1 MSDLFTA
8 GELKEIG
15 DAIFRWLLANVFVLD
30 NAVQLLVVVAAF
42 GAAFVLSRRFSPL
55 LDRLMAYRQVA
66 TLVGAIQP
74 LVLPLT
80 WLLLQW
86 LTILAAGSLDWPHHV
101 LEIAASLLTAWVAI
115 RLVSQLVPDPLWA
128 KVITWTVWSIAALNI
143 LNLLVPTIA
152 LLDSAAISIAGVR
165 ISPYTVVKTGIV
177 LAVLLSLA
185 FYLVGLIETRIRSS
199 RALSPTVQVLFTKSL
214 KATLVGFA
222 VLIAINT
229 FGIDLTGLAVV
240 GGALGLGAGFG
251 FQKVISNMVSG
262 VVLLLDK
269 SIRPG
274 DVIAVSGT
282 YGWVT
287 ALGGRYVSVVTR
299 DGVEHLIPNETLIS
313 ERVENWTHSNSYTRL
328 KISVPVHYD
337 TDLHTAIELC
347 LSAAKGTDRV
357 LTEPDPKCLLI
368 AFGDSA
374 LELELRIWIA
384 DAHNGVQN
392 VKSDVLLKIWELF
405 REHGITIPYRQIDL
419 HFPAAGEE
427 VQLPKAVQR
436 PAASG

>member
-1 MSDLFTA
+1 MSDFTA
-8 GELKEIG
+8 AKLTEIG
-15 DAIFRWLLANVFVLD
+15 HAILQWLLVNVFVLD
-30 NAVQLLVVVAAF
+30 NAVQLLVVAAAF
-42 GAAFVLSRRFSPL
+42 GAATVLARRLVPL
-55 LDRLMAYRQVA
+55 FERLMTYRQVA
-66 TLVGAIQP
+66 TLVGALLP

-86 LTILAAGSLDWPHHV
+86 LAILAAGALRWPHHV

-115 RLVSQLVPDPLWA
+115 RLVSQLAPNPMWA

-143 LNLLVPTIA
+143 LNLLEPTIA
-152 LLDSAAISIAGVR
+152 LLDSAAITVGQLRVSL
-165 ISPYTVVKTGIV
+165 YTVVKSAAV
-177 LAVLLSLA
+177 FAVLLSLA
-185 FYLVGLIETRIRSS
+185 IYVTGLIENKIRTS
-199 RALSPTVQVLFTKSL
+199 RALSPTVQVLFSKGL
-214 KATLVGFA
+214 KATLIALA
-222 VLIAINT
+222 VLISVNT
-229 FGIDLTGLAVV
+229 IGIDLTGLAVV

-262 VVLLLDK
+262 IVLLLDK

-287 ALGGRYVSVVTR
+287 QLGGRYVSVVTR

-328 KISVPVHYD
+328 KIAVPVHYD
-337 TDLHTAIELC
+337 TDLHRAIDLC
-347 LSAAKGTDRV
+347 LSAAKETSRV
-357 LTEPDPKCLLI
+357 LTEPEPRCLLI
-368 AFGDSA
+368 AFGDSS
-374 LELELRIWIA
+374 LDLELRIWIA

-392 VKSDVLLKIWELF
+392 VKSAVLLRIWELF
-405 REHGITIPYRQIDL
+405 REHGIVVPYQQIDL
-419 HFPAAGEE
+419 HLSAAQSVPE
-427 VQLPKAVQR
+427 VVRR

>member
-1 MSDLFTA
+1 MSDLFSA
-8 GELKEIG
+8 NNLKEIG
-15 DAIFRWLLANVFVLD
+15 DAIFQWLLANVFVLG
-30 NAVQLLVVVAAF
+30 NAVQLLVVAAAF
-42 GAAFVLSRRFSPL
+42 GAALVLARRLLPL
-55 LDRLMAYRQVA
+55 LERLTGYRQVA
-66 TLVGAIQP
+66 TLVNAMLP

-86 LTILAAGSLDWPHHV
+86 LTILAAGALDWPHHV

-115 RLVSQLVPDPLWA
+115 RLVSQLVPNPLWA

-152 LLDSAAISIAGVR
+152 LLDAASITIGALR
-165 ISPYTVVKTGIV
+165 ISLYTVVKT
-177 LAVLLSLA
+177 LAVLLSVA
-185 FYLVGLIETRIRSS
+185 FYVVGVIETKIRSS
-199 RALSPTVQVLFTKSL
+199 RALSPTVQVLFTKGL

-222 VLIAINT
+222 VLISINT

-328 KISVPVHYD
+328 KIAVPVHYD
-337 TDLHTAIELC
+337 TDLHNAIDLC
-347 LSAAKGTDRV
+347 LAAAKETERV
-357 LTEPDPKCLLI
+357 LTEPEPRCLLI
-368 AFGDSA
+368 AFGDSS
-374 LELELRIWIA
+374 LDLELRIWIA

-392 VKSDVLLKIWELF
+392 VKSAVLLRIWELF
-405 REHGITIPYRQIDL
+405 REHGITVPYRQIDL
-419 HFPAAGEE
+419 HFPQAAAERE
-427 VQLPKAVQR
+427 LPKAVQR

>member
-1 MSDLFTA
+1 MSEFFTA
-8 GELKEIG
+8 AELKEIG
-15 DAIFRWLLANVFVLD
+15 DSIFQWLLANVFVLG

-42 GAAFVLSRRFSPL
+42 GAAFVLARRLSPL
-55 LDRLMAYRQVA
+55 LERLTAYRQIA
-66 TLVGAIQP
+66 TLIHAILP
-74 LVLPLT
+74 LVMPLT

-86 LTILAAGSLDWPHHV
+86 LTILAAGSLNWGHHV

-115 RLVSQLVPDPLWA
+115 RLVSQLVPNLLWA

-143 LNLLVPTIA
+143 LNLLAPTIA
-152 LLDSAAISIAGVR
+152 VLDSAAITIAGVR
-165 ISPYTVVKTGIV
+165 ISPYTVAKTGVV

-185 FYLVGLIETRIRSS
+185 FYLVGLIETKIRSS
-199 RALSPTVQVLFTKSL
+199 RALSPTVQVLFTKTL

-222 VLIAINT
+222 ILVAINT

-328 KISVPVHYD
+328 KIAVPVHYD
-337 TDLHTAIELC
+337 TDLHEAIDLC
-347 LSAAKGTDRV
+347 LAAAKGTDRV
-357 LTEPDPKCLLI
+357 LAEPEPKCLLI
-368 AFGDSA
+368 AFGDSS
-374 LELELRIWIA
+374 LDLELRIWIA

-392 VKSDVLLKIWELF
+392 VKSAVLLKIWELF
-405 REHGITIPYRQIDL
+405 REHGITVPYRQIDL
-419 HFPAAGEE
+419 HFPSEAAAE
-427 VQLPKAVQR
+427 LPKAVQR

>member
-1 MSDLFTA
+1 MSEFFTA
-8 GELKEIG
+8 AELKEIG
-15 DAIFRWLLANVFVLD
+15 DSIFQWLLANVFVLG

-42 GAAFVLSRRFSPL
+42 GAAFVLARRLSPL
-55 LDRLMAYRQVA
+55 LERLTAYRQIA
-66 TLVGAIQP
+66 TLVHAILP
-74 LVLPLT
+74 LVMPLT

-86 LTILAAGSLDWPHHV
+86 LTILAAGSLNWGHHV

-115 RLVSQLVPDPLWA
+115 RLVSQLVPNLLWA

-143 LNLLVPTIA
+143 LNLLAPTIA
-152 LLDSAAISIAGVR
+152 VLDSAAITIAGVR
-165 ISPYTVVKTGIV
+165 ISPYTVAKTGVV

-185 FYLVGLIETRIRSS
+185 FYLVGLIETKIRSS
-199 RALSPTVQVLFTKSL
+199 RALSPTVQVLFTKTL

-222 VLIAINT
+222 ILVAINT

-328 KISVPVHYD
+328 KIAVPVHYD
-337 TDLHTAIELC
+337 TDLHEAIDLC
-347 LSAAKGTDRV
+347 LAAAKGTDRV
-357 LTEPDPKCLLI
+357 LAEPEPKCLLI
-368 AFGDSA
+368 AFGDSS
-374 LELELRIWIA
+374 LDLELRIWIA

-392 VKSDVLLKIWELF
+392 VKSAVLLKIWELF
-405 REHGITIPYRQIDL
+405 REHGITVPYRQIDL
-419 HFPAAGEE
+419 HFPSEAAAE
-427 VQLPKAVQR
+427 LPKAVQR

>member
-1 MSDLFTA
+1 MSDLFSA
-8 GELKEIG
+8 NELKEIG
-15 DAIFRWLLANVFVLD
+15 NTIFQWLLANVFVLS
-30 NAVQLLVVVAAF
+30 NAVQLLVVAAAF
-42 GAAFVLSRRFSPL
+42 GAALVLVRRLSPL
-55 LDRLMAYRQVA
+55 LERLSAYRQVA
-66 TLVGAIQP
+66 TLVGAMLP

-86 LTILAAGSLDWPHHV
+86 LTILAAGALDLQHHV

-115 RLVSQLVPDPLWA
+115 RLVSQLVPNPLWA

-143 LNLLVPTIA
+143 VNLLAPTIA
-152 LLDSAAISIAGVR
+152 FLDSAAITIGSVR
-165 ISPYTVVKTGIV
+165 ISPYTVAKTGVV

-185 FYLVGLIETRIRSS
+185 FYLVGLIETKIRTS
-199 RALSPTVQVLFTKSL
+199 RALSPTVQVLFTKAL

-222 VLIAINT
+222 ALIAVNT

-287 ALGGRYVSVVTR
+287 SLGGRYVSVVTR

-328 KISVPVHYD
+328 KIAVPVHYD
-337 TDLHTAIELC
+337 TDLHQAIDLC
-347 LSAAKGTDRV
+347 LAAAKETDRV
-357 LTEPDPKCLLI
+357 LSEPDPRCLLI
-368 AFGDSA
+368 GFGDSS
-374 LELELRIWIA
+374 LDLELRIWIA

-392 VKSDVLLKIWELF
+392 VKSAVLLRIWELF
-405 REHGITIPYRQIDL
+405 RENGITVPYRQIDL
-419 HFPAAGEE
+419 HLPPAVERE
-427 VQLPKAVQR
+427 LPKAIQR

>member
-1 MSDLFTA
+1 MSDFTA
-8 GELKEIG
+8 AKLTEIG
-15 DAIFRWLLANVFVLD
+15 HAILQWLLVNVFVLD
-30 NAVQLLVVVAAF
+30 NAVQLLVVAAAF
-42 GAAFVLSRRFSPL
+42 GAATVLARRLVPL
-55 LDRLMAYRQVA
+55 FERLMTYRQVA
-66 TLVGAIQP
+66 TLVGALLP

-86 LTILAAGSLDWPHHV
+86 LAILAAGALRWPHHV

-115 RLVSQLVPDPLWA
+115 RLVSQLAPNPMWA

-143 LNLLVPTIA
+143 LNLLEPTIA
-152 LLDSAAISIAGVR
+152 LLDSAAITVGQLRVSL
-165 ISPYTVVKTGIV
+165 YTVVKSAAV
-177 LAVLLSLA
+177 FAVLLSLA
-185 FYLVGLIETRIRSS
+185 IYLTGLIENKIRTS
-199 RALSPTVQVLFTKSL
+199 RALSPTVQVLFTKGL
-214 KATLVGFA
+214 KATLVA
-222 VLIAINT
+222 LAILISVNT
-229 FGIDLTGLAVV
+229 IGIDLTGLAVV

-262 VVLLLDK
+262 IVLLLDK

-287 ALGGRYVSVVTR
+287 QLGGRYVSVVTR

-328 KISVPVHYD
+328 KIAVPVHYD
-337 TDLHTAIELC
+337 TDLHRAIDIC
-347 LSAAKGTDRV
+347 LSAAKETSRV
-357 LTEPDPKCLLI
+357 LTEPEPRCLLI

-392 VKSDVLLKIWELF
+392 VKSAVLLRIWELF
-405 REHGITIPYRQIDL
+405 REHGIVVPYQQIDL
-419 HFPAAGEE
+419 HFPAAQSVPE
-427 VQLPKAVQR
+427 VVRR